1 MNFYDEIINFFEK
14 NNNILN
20 IINKTNKNKLQSKII
35 KEYEEVSNGSDDYFE
50 DKVMNAFDEY
60 YNRCENEDVYDEICN
75 KIIIIYYKSIIGLN
89 EYYSDIYKKKKF
101 YL

>member
-60 YNRCENEDVYDEICN
+60 YNRCENEDAYDEVCN

-89 EYYSDIYKKKKF
+89 EYYSDIYKKKRF

>member
-35 KEYEEVSNGSDDYFE
+35 KEYEEISNGSDDYFE

-89 EYYSDIYKKKKF
+89 EYYSDIYKKKRF

>member
-1 MNFYDEIINFFEK
+1 MNFYDEIINFFVK

-35 KEYEEVSNGSDDYFE
+35 KEYEEISNGSDDYFE